1 VSFYSEHASQSV
13 VLVNNVLE
21 HGFIFNSCMQRR
33 VRKFKSRVVVFRF
46 RYIGGKLCDKQGVM
60 C

>member
-1 VSFYSEHASQSV
+1 MYSNTVSYV
-13 VLVNNVLE
+13 
-21 HGFIFNSCMQRR
+21 NSCMQRR

-46 RYIGGKLCDKQGVM
+46 RYIGGKLCDKQGDM

>member
-1 VSFYSEHASQSV
+1 
-13 VLVNNVLE
+13 
-21 HGFIFNSCMQRR
+21 M
-33 VRKFKSRVVVFRF
+33 FKSRVVVFRF